1 MREGIIAVAGASS
14 DKSKYWHK
22 IFADLK
28 AAGFDVCCVNP
39 KTEADPQNHIYK
51 DWASLPRKPQTII
64 IVVRPEL
71 TAEIAAY
78 AAENGVKELWFQPGT
93 YNEKSAEMA
102 KEAGISVHNA
112 CFMLQKGIW

>member
-14 DKSKYWHK
+14 DKSKYWYK

-28 AAGFDVCCVNP
+28 AAGFDVFCVNP
-39 KTEADPQNHIYK
+39 KAEADPQQRIYK
-51 DWASLPRKPQTII
+51 DWAGLPQKPQTII
-64 IVVRPEL
+64 IVLRPEL

-112 CFMLQKGIW
+112 CFMVQKGIW